1 MMGGG
6 EEILGV
12 GCRKDWNGL
21 RIRGVE
27 ENDGKGKK
35 MKRRGEERGNYVS
48 G

>member
-1 MMGGG
+1 MGGG
-6 EEILGV
+6 VDILGV
-12 GCRKDWNGL
+12 GCRKDCNGS
-21 RIRGVE
+21 RIRGVG

>member
-12 GCRKDWNGL
+12 GCRL
-21 RIRGVE
+21 RIRGVG